1 MTDRAYLSRYLPTG
15 SAKVRDRAEGH
26 GWELAAFG
34 YATAIWLYVIGYLI
48 VALANLPGGFRHDLQ
63 TIFSHTL
70 LLAAPATVTA
80 ITLAARR
87 RDRADVE
94 DADGRWLLDGALTL
108 CVPLGALFTLA
119 GVIGFL
125 AAFGDFSD
133 SASGAFFDLLIH
145 LAGVVLGVVATIWA
159 LAEIAAMHQS
169 ADPAG

>member
-1 MTDRAYLSRYLPTG
+1 MTDRAYLSRYLPKSTTE
-15 SAKVRDRAEGH
+15 VRDRTSAH
-26 GWELAAFG
+26 GWELAAMG
-34 YATAIWLYVIGYLI
+34 YAVAIWLYVIGYLI

-87 RDRADVE
+87 RDRAEDS
-94 DADGRWLLDGALTL
+94 DADGGWLLDGALTL
-108 CVPLGALFTLA
+108 CVPLGALFVLA
-119 GVIGFL
+119 GAVGFL

-145 LAGVVLGVVATIWA
+145 LAGIVLGAVATIWA
-159 LAEIAAMHQS
+159 LAEIAAMQQPTES
-169 ADPAG
+169 